1 MILGASLLQL
11 PAIKKAKEMGLD
23 VIAVDMDPDAVGFK
37 EEGITK
43 LQISTIDTPR
53 IVEAARTYQIDGI
66 MTLAS
71 DMPMQ
76 AVAAVCE
83 ELGLI
88 GITPQTALNA
98 TNKAEMRRC
107 FKAHDVPIP
116 EFYIVSELDEFM
128 EATKHFTTKFIIKP
142 ADNSGNRGVKLIT
155 DIAEEQVLIQAF
167 DYSKKYSR
175 DGRVLLEEYMEGD
188 EFSVE
193 TMSVDGVCHVI
204 QVTDKLTSGAPYF
217 VEMGHTQPSMFAEDI
232 KMRISEVAKA
242 GIKALGIN
250 HGPSHTEIKLTST
263 GPKIVEI
270 GARLGGGCITT
281 HLVPLSTGVNM
292 VEANIRIALGE
303 TPDLCKKYDKGA
315 AIRFLQP
322 LPGIFKSV
330 EGVDEARGISGVIEV
345 GFMKKIGEVIPEL
358 SNGLDRVGY
367 VITQGN
373 TREEA
378 VRLCGQAVKK
388 IKFEMVQIMYKSFF
402 KRLFDICGSLLAIP
416 FVVIIGLFVGLAIYW
431 EDKGDVFYL
440 ASRRGRY
447 GKIFKMFKFRSM
459 KMNAPD
465 IRNSDNSTY
474 NSPDDP
480 RVTKVGKFIRRTSI
494 DELPQFFNVLIG
506 DMSFIGPRP
515 VTIDRS
521 FEEYDE
527 KRKIRLDVRP
537 GITGYSQA
545 YFRNSISNE
554 KKLEK
559 DAFYARNV
567 SFWGDLK
574 IILATINTVIFRRN
588 IYNKKNQ

>member
-1 MILGASLLQL
+1 MKRIMILGASLLQL

-116 EFYIVSELDEFM
+116 EF
-128 EATKHFTTKFIIKP
+128 
-142 ADNSGNRGVKLIT
+142 
-155 DIAEEQVLIQAF
+155 
-167 DYSKKYSR
+167 
-175 DGRVLLEEYMEGD
+175 YMEGD

-388 IKFEMVQIMYKSFF
+388 IKFEMV
-402 KRLFDICGSLLAIP
+402 
-416 FVVIIGLFVGLAIYW
+416 
-431 EDKGDVFYL
+431 
-440 ASRRGRY
+440 
-447 GKIFKMFKFRSM
+447 
-459 KMNAPD
+459 
-465 IRNSDNSTY
+465 
-474 NSPDDP
+474 
-480 RVTKVGKFIRRTSI
+480 
-494 DELPQFFNVLIG
+494 
-506 DMSFIGPRP
+506 
-515 VTIDRS
+515 
-521 FEEYDE
+521 
-527 KRKIRLDVRP
+527 
-537 GITGYSQA
+537 
-545 YFRNSISNE
+545 
-554 KKLEK
+554 
-559 DAFYARNV
+559 
-567 SFWGDLK
+567 
-574 IILATINTVIFRRN
+574 
-588 IYNKKNQ
+588 